1 MVTLTQG
8 GAVFVDDSTRVDV
21 IGNAATVYAGSSDI
35 VGVYGNGDTANVGG
49 TGTGVW
55 IGGSSDTVN
64 LTHGGAVFVSNN
76 SQVNINGDSTS
87 VLAGTSD
94 IIGLSGVGNAA
105 IFSGG
110 TTRLWLAGGAT
121 VTLGAAG
128 EYVHTTVAQL
138 ANDTVS
144 GLVAG
149 NGIDISD
156 LIPGSASFSFT
167 ANATGGVLHLAD
179 ATHST
184 QFQLNGSYSPGSFH
198 LAADGYGGT
207 FLSYG

>member
-1 MVTLTQG
+1 M
-8 GAVFVDDSTRVDV
+8 
-21 IGNAATVYAGSSDI
+21 
-35 VGVYGNGDTANVGG
+35 
-49 TGTGVW
+49 
-55 IGGSSDTVN
+55 
-64 LTHGGAVFVSNN
+64 
-76 SQVNINGDSTS
+76 
-87 VLAGTSD
+87 
-94 IIGLSGVGNAA
+94 
-105 IFSGG
+105 
-110 TTRLWLAGGAT
+110 
-121 VTLGAAG
+121 TLGAAG
-128 EYVHTTVAQL
+128 EYIPTNVAQL
-138 ANDTVS
+138 INDVVS

-198 LAADGYGGT
+198 LVADGYGGT